1 MKFSHFQIDAFTSV
15 LFAGNPAG
23 VVILKEWPSDSLM
36 RQIARENNFSET
48 AFVLNNNSSSFELRW
63 FTPTTEV
70 ELCGH
75 ATLAAAKVIFEH
87 YAQQATELTFKTKYA
102 GNLKA
107 TKEGEFIALDFPAD
121 EIKEVQAPE
130 ELTQA
135 LGTEQQ
141 ESFKG
146 RSDYLLVFANQEE
159 LQKIRPN
166 FEALRKIETRG
177 VICTACGT
185 EDDFVSR
192 FFAPRVGVNE
202 DPVTGSAHTTLAI
215 YWSKRLLRNELI
227 GRQLSERGGKVKC
240 RVEDDR
246 VYLLGEAVEYLKCE
260 IELPDGVLDLIRP

>member
-1 MKFSHFQIDAFTSV
+1 MKFNYFHIDAFTSV

-23 VVILKEWPSDSLM
+23 VVILKEWLSESLM
-36 RQIARENNFSET
+36 QQIARENNFSET
-48 AFVLNNNSSSFELRW
+48 AFVLAKDNTSFELRW

-102 GNLKA
+102 GDLKA
-107 TKEGEFIALDFPAD
+107 TQEGKFIALDFPAD

-135 LGTEQQ
+135 LGATHQ
-141 ESFKG
+141 ESFEG
-146 RSDYLLVFANQEE
+146 RSDYLLVFANQED

-166 FEALRKIETRG
+166 FEALSKIESRG
-177 VICTACGT
+177 IICTACGT

-192 FFAPRVGVNE
+192 FFAPRVGVDE
-202 DPVTGSAHTTLAI
+202 DPVTGSAHTTLAV
-215 YWSKRLLRNELI
+215 YWSKRLLRNELT
-227 GRQLSERGGKVKC
+227 GRQLSERGGEVKC
-240 RVEDDR
+240 RVEGDR

-260 IELPDGVLDLIRP
+260 IELPDGVMDLINP